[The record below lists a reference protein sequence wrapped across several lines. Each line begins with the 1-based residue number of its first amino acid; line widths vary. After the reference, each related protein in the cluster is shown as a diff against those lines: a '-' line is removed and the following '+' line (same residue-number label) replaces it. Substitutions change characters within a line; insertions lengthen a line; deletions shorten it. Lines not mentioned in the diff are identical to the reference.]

1 MENRLNRLNEK
12 INDATNLKTTFSIIS
27 KCSCILSVLI
37 IFLYSCLS
45 EKYSKT
51 VFLLVLIICIILIGL
66 FIFSNIMESYCDKII
81 EQTKVKRTVLISR
94 MESAKT
100 KFEIANAFAH
110 CYWNALDKTINNV
123 DTENRLELSFI
134 TKK

>member
-1 MENRLNRLNEK
+1 
-12 INDATNLKTTFSIIS
+12 
-27 KCSCILSVLI
+27 
-37 IFLYSCLS
+37 
-45 EKYSKT
+45 
-51 VFLLVLIICIILIGL
+51 
-66 FIFSNIMESYCDKII
+66 MESYCDKII

-123 DTENRLELSFI
+123 DTENRLELNFI

>member
-1 MENRLNRLNEK
+1 MDGRWLGRDKVNTLNRYAYNASPFYHFDGL
-12 INDATNLKTTFSIIS
+12 
-27 KCSCILSVLI
+27 
-37 IFLYSCLS
+37 
-45 EKYSKT
+45 
-51 VFLLVLIICIILIGL
+51 GL
-66 FIFSNIMESYCDKII
+66 FIFSNIMESYCDKVI
-81 EQTKVKRTVLISR
+81 EQTKVKRTILISR
-94 MESAKT
+94 LESAKT